1 VICLTAILD
10 IVFSWKARRSMSFAV
25 KLRYVLKLISA
36 AAWVVILPVTY
47 AYTWENPTGLARTIK
62 SWLGDGQNQPS
73 LYILAVVIYLAPNM
87 LASMLFLFP
96 FLRRFLES
104 SNVKVITFMMWWSQV
119 AFVLVFLLLFR
130 LVKVVNFISM
140 RSYVYLQ
147 PRLFVGRGMHEGA
160 FSLFKYVSKC
170 RIVFF

>member
-1 VICLTAILD
+1 
-10 IVFSWKARRSMSFAV
+10 MSFAV

-104 SNVKVITFMMWWSQV
+104 SNVKVIMFMMWWSQV

-160 FSLFKYVSKC
+160 FSLFKYVNKLAHL

>member
-1 VICLTAILD
+1 MCLMLRKDLINANESIMCVTAILD
-10 IVFSWKARRSMSFAV
+10 LVFGWKARRSMSFAV

-73 LYILAVVIYLAPNM
+73 LYILAVVIYMAPNI

-96 FLRRFLES
+96 FMRRFLES
-104 SNVKVITFMMWWSQV
+104 SNVKVITIMMWWSQV
-119 AFVLVFLLLFR
+119 AFHLLL
-130 LVKVVNFISM
+130 I
-140 RSYVYLQ
+140 RS
-147 PRLFVGRGMHEGA
+147 
-160 FSLFKYVSKC
+160 
-170 RIVFF
+170 

>member
-1 VICLTAILD
+1 MCLMLRKDLINANESIMCVTAILD
-10 IVFSWKARRSMSFAV
+10 LVFGWKARRSMSFAV

-73 LYILAVVIYLAPNM
+73 LYILAIVIYMAPNI

-96 FLRRFLES
+96 FMRRFLES
-104 SNVKVITFMMWWSQV
+104 SNVKVITIMMWWSQV
-119 AFVLVFLLLFR
+119 AFH
-130 LVKVVNFISM
+130 
-140 RSYVYLQ
+140 LQ
-147 PRLFVGRGMHEGA
+147 
-160 FSLFKYVSKC
+160 FSAC
-170 RIVFF
+170 

>member
-1 VICLTAILD
+1 MCLMLRTDLINANESIMCVTAILD
-10 IVFSWKARRSMSFAV
+10 LVFGWKARRSMSFAV

-73 LYILAVVIYLAPNM
+73 LYILAVVIYMAPNI

-96 FLRRFLES
+96 FMRRFLES
-104 SNVKVITFMMWWSQV
+104 SNVKVITIMMWWSQV
-119 AFVLVFLLLFR
+119 AFHLSL
-130 LVKVVNFISM
+130 I
-140 RSYVYLQ
+140 RS
-147 PRLFVGRGMHEGA
+147 
-160 FSLFKYVSKC
+160 
-170 RIVFF
+170 

>member
-1 VICLTAILD
+1 MCFSYAGYNFIKINQSVLFVTAILD
-10 IVFSWKARRSMSFAV
+10 IIFGWKARRSMSFAV
-25 KLRYVLKLISA
+25 KLRYVLKLVSA

-73 LYILAVVIYLAPNM
+73 LYILAVVIYLAPNI

-104 SNVKVITFMMWWSQV
+104 SNLNVITIMMWWSQV
-119 AFVLVFLLLFR
+119 AFHLLVSAIDRWLSLL
-130 LVKVVNFISM
+130 IS
-140 RSYVYLQ
+140 
-147 PRLFVGRGMHEGA
+147 F
-160 FSLFKYVSKC
+160 
-170 RIVFF
+170 

>member
-1 VICLTAILD
+1 
-10 IVFSWKARRSMSFAV
+10 MSFAV

-47 AYTWENPTGLARTIK
+47 AYTWANPTGLARIIK

-73 LYILAVVIYLAPNM
+73 LYILAVVVYLAPDI
-87 LASMLFLFP
+87 LAAMLFLFP

-119 AFVLVFLLLFR
+119 IFHLLVSAGNYMVAVVDTFLS
-130 LVKVVNFISM
+130 N
-140 RSYVYLQ
+140 
-147 PRLFVGRGMHEGA
+147 
-160 FSLFKYVSKC
+160 VSAASIIC
-170 RIVFF
+170 WQRNA

>member
-1 VICLTAILD
+1 MCLMLRKDLINANESIMCVTAILD
-10 IVFSWKARRSMSFAV
+10 LVFGWKARRSMSFAV

-73 LYILAVVIYLAPNM
+73 LYILAIVIYMAPNI

-96 FLRRFLES
+96 FMRRFLES
-104 SNVKVITFMMWWSQV
+104 SNVKVITIMMWWSQV
-119 AFVLVFLLLFR
+119 AFHLSL
-130 LVKVVNFISM
+130 I
-140 RSYVYLQ
+140 RS
-147 PRLFVGRGMHEGA
+147 
-160 FSLFKYVSKC
+160 
-170 RIVFF
+170 

>member
-1 VICLTAILD
+1 MCLMLRKDLINANESIMCVTAILD
-10 IVFSWKARRSMSFAV
+10 LVFGWKARRSMSFAV

-73 LYILAVVIYLAPNM
+73 LYILAVVIYMAPNI

-96 FLRRFLES
+96 FMRRFLES
-104 SNVKVITFMMWWSQV
+104 SNVKVITIMMWWSQV
-119 AFVLVFLLLFR
+119 AFHLSL
-130 LVKVVNFISM
+130 I
-140 RSYVYLQ
+140 RS
-147 PRLFVGRGMHEGA
+147 
-160 FSLFKYVSKC
+160 
-170 RIVFF
+170 

>member
-1 VICLTAILD
+1 
-10 IVFSWKARRSMSFAV
+10 MSFAV

-73 LYILAVVIYLAPNM
+73 LYILAVVIYLVPNM

-119 AFVLVFLLLFR
+119 AFVCFFLYLDWLR
-130 LVKVVNFISM
+130 LSISF
-140 RSYVYLQ
+140 Q
-147 PRLFVGRGMHEGA
+147 
-160 FSLFKYVSKC
+160 
-170 RIVFF
+170 